1 VKFSFVFLSNT
12 AQLDD
17 SPVGAT
23 HTEAKGSN
31 VYSTRAHNPCR
42 PARGIMARAGRRTL
56 MSTRRGFFA
65 QMGAAAAV
73 AHVLP
78 EAAYAQR
85 AAVKGAIAKD
95 MVWLNANENPAGPP
109 ACSLDAMRAVLAARG
124 RYHYNEF
131 GEIYATM
138 AKSEGLA
145 PEQIVAG
152 SGSSEVLHTA
162 VDLFTSATRPFIS
175 VSPAYEGPR
184 DVARNLGRPVIL
196 TRLRDDYTADVHKMA
211 EEADKAHGGLIYLCN
226 PNNPTSAVTSAQEI
240 YWLVNNLPANTI
252 LLVDEA
258 YIHFVE
264 RPDVKSALPYV
275 RQGKNVIVARTFSKI
290 YGMAGLRVGFAAA
303 RPDLTEQMA
312 RLALNVI
319 SIVSARA
326 VVAALAD
333 RDNILSTRK
342 AALVKT
348 RHELTAWLQER
359 EVRFIEPNANFVMI
373 DVGRNAREFITTMP
387 TMGVAPGRP
396 FPPLENMLRVSI
408 GTDADMAKFRE
419 VFWKVYKG

>member
-1 VKFSFVFLSNT
+1 
-12 AQLDD
+12 
-17 SPVGAT
+17 
-23 HTEAKGSN
+23 
-31 VYSTRAHNPCR
+31 
-42 PARGIMARAGRRTL
+42 
-56 MSTRRGFFA
+56 MSTRRRFFA
-65 QMGAAAAV
+65 QMSAAV
-73 AHVLP
+73 AAARVLP

-85 AAVKGAIAKD
+85 AAVKGVGLAKD
-95 MVWLNANENPAGPP
+95 MVWLNANENAAGPP
-109 ACSLDAMRAVLAARG
+109 PCSLDAMRAVMASSG

-131 GEIYATM
+131 GDIYAVM
-138 AKSEGLA
+138 AKAEGLT
-145 PEQIVAG
+145 PEQIVVG

-162 VDLFTSATRPFIS
+162 VDLFTSPTRPLIG
-175 VSPAYEGPR
+175 VNPAYEGPR

-196 TRLRDDYTADVHKMA
+196 TKLLNDYTADVHKMA
-211 EEADKAHGGLIYLCN
+211 EEADQAHGGLIYLCN
-226 PNNPTSAVTSAQEI
+226 PNNPTSTVTSAQDVD
-240 YWLVNNLPANTI
+240 WLVNNLPANTT

-264 RPDVKSALPYV
+264 RPDVKSALLYV
-275 RQGKNVIVARTFSKI
+275 QQGKNVIVTRTFSKI

-303 RPDLTEQMA
+303 RPDLTERMA
-312 RLALNVI
+312 RMALNVI

-333 RDNILSTRK
+333 RDNILRERK

-348 RHELTAWLQER
+348 RRELTAWLRER
-359 EVRFIEPNANFVMI
+359 DVRFVEPNANFVMI

-396 FPPLENMLRVSI
+396 FPPLDNMLRVSI
-408 GTDADMAKFRE
+408 GTDADMTKFRE